1 MILAGVAALLL
12 LAFGGDDKQ
21 AAPRPAQSTVT
32 VHQQQLIVRVPAGGA
47 GPAAAPAPASPIR
60 WEEHRGPRCIPW
72 ARILAAVQ
80 LGQNSVDLVFRDRTR
95 MRARLERRC
104 PALDYYRGFY
114 LPATPDGLIC
124 ADRDSVR
131 SRTGGQCR
139 VDQFRTLRARAPR

>member
-12 LAFGGDDKQ
+12 LAFGGDEDKQ
-21 AAPRPAQSTVT
+21 AAPRPAQGSITI
-32 VHQQQLIVRVPAGGA
+32 HQQQIVVRVPAGLRPPPP
-47 GPAAAPAPASPIR
+47 PATPIR

-72 ARILAAVQ
+72 AQILGAVQ
-80 LGQNSVDLVFRDRTR
+80 LGQSSVDLVLRDRTR
-95 MRARLERRC
+95 LRARLERRC

-131 SRTGGQCR
+131 SRTGGQCEI
-139 VDQFRTLRARAPR
+139 DQFRTLRARPARQ